1 MCTNARISQKGKTMN
16 APSIHTTFVMNK
28 IINIKQ
34 VIEFTGLSRATIYSL
49 LDPKSDY
56 YDPTFPKQIRLTKN
70 RVAWS
75 ALEIN
80 EWIESKLAQR

>member
-1 MCTNARISQKGKTMN
+1 MN
-16 APSIHTTFVMNK
+16 ASLTQTAFVMNK

-56 YDPTFPKQIRLTKN
+56 YDSTFPKQVRLTTN
-70 RVAWS
+70 RVGWS
-75 ALEIN
+75 ASEIN
-80 EWIESKLAQR
+80 QWIESKLAQR

>member
-1 MCTNARISQKGKTMN
+1 MN
-16 APSIHTTFVMNK
+16 ASLTQTNFVMNK

-34 VIEFTGLSRATIYSL
+34 VVESTGLSRATIYSL

-56 YDPTFPKQIRLTKN
+56 YDPTFPKQVRLTTN
-70 RVAWS
+70 RVGWS
-75 ALEIN
+75 AFEIN

>member
-1 MCTNARISQKGKTMN
+1 MN
-16 APSIHTTFVMNK
+16 APLTQTTFMMNK

-34 VIEFTGLSRATIYSL
+34 VIEFTGLGRATIYNL

-56 YDPTFPKQIRLTKN
+56 YDPTFPKQVHLTTN
-70 RVAWS
+70 RVGWS

-80 EWIESKLAQR
+80 QWIESKLAQR

>member
-1 MCTNARISQKGKTMN
+1 MN
-16 APSIHTTFVMNK
+16 ASLTQTTLAMNK

-34 VIEFTGLSRATIYSL
+34 VTEFTGLSRATIYSL

-56 YDPTFPKQIRLTKN
+56 YDSTFPKQVRLTTN
-70 RVAWS
+70 RVGWS
-75 ALEIN
+75 TFEIN

>member
-1 MCTNARISQKGKTMN
+1 MN
-16 APSIHTTFVMNK
+16 ATLTQTTFVMNK

-56 YDPTFPKQIRLTKN
+56 YDATFPKQVRLTTN
-70 RVAWS
+70 RVGWS
-75 ALEIN
+75 SFEIN

>member
-1 MCTNARISQKGKTMN
+1 MN
-16 APSIHTTFVMNK
+16 ATLTQTTFVMNK

-56 YDPTFPKQIRLTKN
+56 YDATFPKQVRLTTN
-70 RVAWS
+70 RVGWS
-75 ALEIN
+75 SFEIN
-80 EWIESKLAQR
+80 EWIESKLSQR